1 MEAPASAVLPV
12 ARKEDLIVQ
21 EMDYE
26 TIVYDKSR
34 NRAHSLN
41 RTVALV
47 WRHCDGTHRVEEA
60 CRALEEEHGAPVGH
74 EVVWLALRQLDR
86 HHLLADRPAVPREMS
101 GMSRRDIIRLGIGAA
116 VLPVIASITAPVP
129 ASAQTCL
136 PTNAACT
143 LNEECC
149 SGICTPFG
157 FCV

>member
-1 MEAPASAVLPV
+1 MEDPASAVLPV

-21 EMDYE
+21 EMGYE

-74 EVVWLALRQLDR
+74 EVVWLALRQLDKN
-86 HHLLADRPAVPREMS
+86 HLLAERLAVPNGMS
-101 GMSRRDIIRLGIGAA
+101 GMSRRDIIRLGVGVA

-129 ASAQTCL
+129 ASAVTCL
-136 PTNAACT
+136 PSNAECFA
-143 LNEECC
+143 NEECC
-149 SGICTPFG
+149 SFLCIGG
-157 FCV
+157 FCA